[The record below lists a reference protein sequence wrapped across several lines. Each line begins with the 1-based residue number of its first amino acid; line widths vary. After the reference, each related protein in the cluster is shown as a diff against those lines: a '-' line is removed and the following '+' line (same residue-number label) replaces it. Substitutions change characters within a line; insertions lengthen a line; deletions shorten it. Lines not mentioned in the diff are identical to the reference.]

1 MLLPCALNATGITTI
16 QNAGRRSERPSGRR
30 EKALNIAL
38 NKIQGDWD
46 EEKLRYRKWRSDYIC
61 K

>member
-16 QNAGRRSERPSGRR
+16 QNAGRRSERPSGAYLMA
-30 EKALNIAL
+30 KYP
-38 NKIQGDWD
+38 DWD